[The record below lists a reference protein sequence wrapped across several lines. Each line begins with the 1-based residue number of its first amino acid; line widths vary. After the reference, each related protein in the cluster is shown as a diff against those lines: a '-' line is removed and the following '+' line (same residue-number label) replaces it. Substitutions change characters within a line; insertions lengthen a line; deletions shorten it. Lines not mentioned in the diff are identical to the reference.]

1 MGDRTPFTLPVGA
14 GVGLLVNPSGECGPQ
29 ILQVEAWANEHGLH
43 VQDLGVVGGDA
54 GGPEGMGSSDLLIA
68 LGGDGTI
75 LQGLHLAGPHGG
87 AVLGVNFG
95 HRGFLADTAREQLPA
110 ALEAVAAGRAVLEAR
125 MALRVHCDGVGG
137 AVAYNEVVL
146 GRAPGRGSARLHVD
160 IHGRRLLDVAGDGLV
175 VSSPTGSTAY
185 TLSAGGPV
193 VSPHLDALVLTPLA
207 AQTTPL
213 RSLVV
218 AAGEPVRVHAAD
230 DSAPLVLEVD
240 GRVAGEVAPG
250 AYVDVRRADLPGLL
264 VRTGPESFYDDLRSR
279 LLSV

>member
-95 HRGFLADTAREQLPA
+95 HRGFLADTQRERLPD
-110 ALEAVAAGRAVLEAR
+110 ALAAVADGRAEVEAR
-125 MALRVHCDGVGG
+125 MALQVQGDGIGSG
-137 AVAYNEVVL
+137 DAYNEVVL
-146 GRAPGRGSARLHVD
+146 GRAPGRGSARLHVEV
-160 IHGRRLLDVAGDGLV
+160 HRARLLAIAGDGLV
-175 VSSPTGSTAY
+175 LASPTGSTAY

-207 AQTTPL
+207 AQRTPL

-218 AAGEPVRVHAAD
+218 AAQEPVRVGVAG
-230 DSAPLVLEVD
+230 DSAPMLLEVD

-250 AYVDVRRADLPGLL
+250 AHVDVQRADLPGLL
-264 VRTGPESFYDDLRSR
+264 VRTGPESFYDELRSQ
-279 LLSV
+279 LLPA